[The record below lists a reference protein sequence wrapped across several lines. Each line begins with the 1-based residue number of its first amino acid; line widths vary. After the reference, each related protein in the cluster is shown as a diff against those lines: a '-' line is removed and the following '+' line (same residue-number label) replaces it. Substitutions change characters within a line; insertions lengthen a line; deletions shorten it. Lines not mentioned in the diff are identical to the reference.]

1 MSKSIRNVHR
11 RVLDPA
17 TSEQVSALVA
27 LLASDE
33 DVVWPSDRW
42 PAMKLDNGLTTGSSG
57 GHGPVP
63 YSLDLLEPNRIVFRF
78 DLSMGIDGTHALEW
92 RDIGGQRVE
101 IVHTVAGVA
110 SGTMVLK
117 WPALVEPLHDAL
129 IEDAF
134 DSLEAAVHKVPLQRR
149 PLSVGVRARR
159 RALIW
164 VRRVG
169 VQTRDCFG
177 DLSGSKPPLHA
188 ANPTTH
194 N

>member
-17 TSEQVSALVA
+17 TSEQVSELMA

-33 DVVWPSDRW
+33 DVVWPSGRW

-57 GHGPVP
+57 GHGPVR
-63 YSLDLLEPNRIVFRF
+63 YSVDLLEPNRIVFRF
-78 DLSMGIDGTHALEW
+78 DLSMGIDGTHTLEW
-92 RDIGGQRVE
+92 RDVGGQRVE

-110 SGTMVLK
+110 SGAMVLK
-117 WPALVEPLHDAL
+117 WPSFVEPLHDAL

-134 DSLEAAVHKVPLQRR
+134 DGLEAAVRDVPLQRR

-159 RALIW
+159 RALLW
-164 VRRVG
+164 ARAAASAASVESVG
-169 VQTRDCFG
+169 GQQLGHDE
-177 DLSGSKPPLHA
+177 
-188 ANPTTH
+188 
-194 N
+194 